1 MVKAIGKAIQ
11 EEHSCSEKRGE
22 LRRAFV
28 NQMPIGRNLTF
39 EVWWLPIG

>member
-1 MVKAIGKAIQ
+1 MVKAIGKSIQ

-22 LRRAFV
+22 LRRAFA